1 MKKSLTACFGAF
13 RCELLQLRRSPLV
26 IALTA
31 IQAITFIFL
40 VNFFGMTG
48 AFAPTAL
55 IDNDKGYYAKAFIN
69 SLNQAHHS
77 FNLQF
82 MDEKTAR
89 QKVKQGKLVAI
100 ITIPEGFSEAIDNG
114 ETTPLSV
121 VVDNLDT
128 DMTADIQR
136 ALPAAIIRFGNE
148 YKLPNI
154 HVQTHET
161 DLIDHD
167 TGFIPYLVV
176 SALALSALI
185 VAGILGAVAVAREFE
200 TKTASLL
207 IIAPINPLFPMI
219 GRILAT
225 SIISAGTMALAVAIV
240 IFGHGVIPTHPFALI
255 MTLLLCILIFG
266 FLGAALGAI
275 LKRSLPVAA
284 LVYGIALPL
293 YLFSG
298 TYEPER
304 FDGNTIWILAHFSP
318 LYYAVGMLEYAAL
331 DLRVTPEPVWLN
343 MIILL
348 GWATLA
354 LFSLQYTMRRTKV

>member
-1 MKKSLTACFGAF
+1 
-13 RCELLQLRRSPLV
+13 
-26 IALTA
+26 
-31 IQAITFIFL
+31 
-40 VNFFGMTG
+40 
-48 AFAPTAL
+48 
-55 IDNDKGYYAKAFIN
+55 
-69 SLNQAHHS
+69 
-77 FNLQF
+77 
-82 MDEKTAR
+82 
-89 QKVKQGKLVAI
+89 
-100 ITIPEGFSEAIDNG
+100 
-114 ETTPLSV
+114 
-121 VVDNLDT
+121 
-128 DMTADIQR
+128 
-136 ALPAAIIRFGNE
+136 
-148 YKLPNI
+148 
-154 HVQTHET
+154 
-161 DLIDHD
+161 
-167 TGFIPYLVV
+167 
-176 SALALSALI
+176 
-185 VAGILGAVAVAREFE
+185 LGAVAVAREFE